1 MVMQCHYEI
10 LDVSQ
15 NASEEELKKAYR
27 KLALKWHPDKNM
39 ENLDE
44 AKKKFQLIQQAYEVL
59 SDPQERAFY
68 DRNRESIL
76 RGKGSNNNECSEVRD
91 LFHYFSS
98 SCYSGYDDSEKGFY
112 TVYRHLFDELTA
124 QDLKYIDDEEDHIIP
139 SFGNSTSEME
149 KIDKENKKIR
159 DKARKEY
166 NEQVRTLVAFVR
178 KRDKRW
184 KLRKKMLEEKV
195 AENARK
201 QEALQKKHREERKKM
216 LEETM
221 EREKENMA
229 EYESL
234 LEELEARMRD
244 TVIGSSE
251 ACEGEENGEVS
262 CEEEVDGEIM
272 DDLYCAA
279 CNKFFKSDKAFAN
292 HERSKKHKEN
302 LEILKSEMQL
312 EDELYI
318 QDEKHDLLDEQLES
332 QSEEESVTTTK
343 SSKKKKKKK
352 NNSSQPVENVS
363 PPVAEVNRG
372 KASKRS
378 KKKQRQTFDF
388 EVMDGEEVKNLTTSS
403 EVKTEDDITEGD
415 DVKTG
420 DIEQVAESQ
429 VDDTSAVTGEL
440 KPQDYLEKKYINN
453 NKSNKKKHGK
463 NTADN
468 GEQEAVLTCKICSQA
483 FPSKNKLFNH
493 IKSSGHAALKTNITS
508 DVTGGKKAKKGGKK

>member
-149 KIDKENKKIR
+149 DVVAFYGFWSSYCTAMSFAWADEYDIRIAPNRYVEKKIDKENKKIR

-332 QSEEESVTTTK
+332 Q
-343 SSKKKKKKK
+343 
-352 NNSSQPVENVS
+352 N
-363 PPVAEVNRG
+363 
-372 KASKRS
+372 
-378 KKKQRQTFDF
+378 
-388 EVMDGEEVKNLTTSS
+388 
-403 EVKTEDDITEGD
+403 
-415 DVKTG
+415 
-420 DIEQVAESQ
+420 IEQVAESQ